1 MAPFVKKTNCPVCGS
16 KDNLAV
22 YADGS
27 YFCFT
32 PNCTHRKSSD
42 EYKAEN
48 EDKPKVRSSALVA
61 DKPFVKETK
70 LKEGITPEKAE
81 EIKEFTDFDATGFRG
96 ITKETNKFFGVRY
109 GYDDQGQIEEIYYP
123 ITRDNELA
131 GYKVRQIPKAFSAI
145 GATGNDCDLFGAFR
159 FRSGGKYCVP
169 MSTKALTRRG
179 WLGYDEITTE
189 DFVLG
194 YDIKTNTKKWTKV
207 LEKHKRTDL
216 EVFEFGSGKQKLAS
230 TANHRWLVSQKT
242 SGTDKKDVYFKT
254 EYRTLEDINTASGII
269 VNCKTDENISTGV
282 DTLSPNKYNFDWF
295 QHILN
300 MTQEQ
305 RSTFLDGVLLS
316 DGCYTKHGWVT
327 CQNDGALFEAILLA
341 SYLVHDK
348 IVRVKKTKPN
358 HRGNVMKHIALSNA
372 QTKTRLKETMTSV
385 GVQDTWCIT
394 TELDSWVIRQG
405 DFITITGNC
414 LIVEGE
420 HDALAAY
427 QMFKDYSES
436 KGSTFVTAVVSITT
450 GAGNPTKQLQGNYDF
465 LNSFENIIVGFD
477 NDEAGQGAVE
487 KIVNCLPKG
496 KVKLAKWTKYK
507 DPNDYLKNND
517 AQRFLNDFYNAKP
530 FIPAGVVASSDLY
543 QKILDQ
549 AAVQKV
555 PFPPF
560 LTKLQEMLGGGLILG
575 HIYNIA
581 AMTSIGKT
589 AIVNELIYYWIFNS
603 PHMVGVVSME
613 LNAGQYGETIL
624 SRHMQ
629 LKLAR
634 LSVEEKQEQLASDI
648 VKRKGKE
655 VFEKEDGTPR
665 FYLVDDR
672 DGTVEQIQEVIE
684 QMVIGSGVKIVVIDP
699 LQDLIEGM
707 SNEDQALFMK
717 WCKSMIKSHG
727 ISFVLINHMRKK
739 TDGGTNS
746 LQVSEDDIMGSSTI
760 MKSGSANIL
769 LARDKMHEDEIER
782 NTTHI
787 SLPKNRVFGETGP
800 AGKVYYEKYT
810 HVMHD
815 YEQYW
820 ATHPRPTK
828 EVPAEAF

>member
-27 YFCFT
+27 FFCFT

-42 EYKAEN
+42 EYKEEK

-109 GYDDQGQIEEIYYP
+109 GYDDQGQIEEVYYP

-159 FRSGGKYCVP
+159 FRSGGKYV
-169 MSTKALTRRG
+169 
-179 WLGYDEITTE
+179 
-189 DFVLG
+189 
-194 YDIKTNTKKWTKV
+194 
-207 LEKHKRTDL
+207 
-216 EVFEFGSGKQKLAS
+216 
-230 TANHRWLVSQKT
+230 
-242 SGTDKKDVYFKT
+242 
-254 EYRTLEDINTASGII
+254 
-269 VNCKTDENISTGV
+269 
-282 DTLSPNKYNFDWF
+282 
-295 QHILN
+295 
-300 MTQEQ
+300 
-305 RSTFLDGVLLS
+305 
-316 DGCYTKHGWVT
+316 
-327 CQNDGALFEAILLA
+327 
-341 SYLVHDK
+341 
-348 IVRVKKTKPN
+348 
-358 HRGNVMKHIALSNA
+358 
-372 QTKTRLKETMTSV
+372 
-385 GVQDTWCIT
+385 
-394 TELDSWVIRQG
+394 
-405 DFITITGNC
+405 

-450 GAGNPTKQLQGNYDF
+450 GAGNPTKQLQNNYDF

-530 FIPAGVVASSDLY
+530 FVPAGVVASSDLY

-634 LSVEEKQEQLASDI
+634 LTVEEKQEQLASDI